1 MARIVNLDD
10 FRISARRRLP
20 RIAYDF
26 IESGTDDEIG
36 LTTNTQ
42 AFRDSRIVPRYL
54 VGSIDRDLSAIVFGR
69 TYSSPVGIAPTGM
82 AALFRRGADM
92 MLASAAREANVPFI
106 LSGTGTA
113 SIEDLARTAPEHGWY
128 QFFSTRDQSIAEDK
142 IRRAADAGLKTIVL
156 TVDVPEAS
164 KRERNIRNGWGRPLK
179 LTWSTRL
186 EALKHPAWLL
196 EWIRHG
202 TPLFSNWARYCGPD
216 ANVDKVAD
224 FVARQTRGP
233 VSWEQAARYR
243 DLWPGHFVVKGIMHP
258 EDAVKAKSL
267 GFDGIIVSNHGARQ
281 LDLAPAPLHILPA
294 IRKAVGGSMTLMLD
308 GGVRRGA
315 DAVVALC
322 TGANYV
328 FVGRPTLY
336 AVAANGEAGVAK
348 ALQIIRHEVDVT
360 MGQIGATTLADLGPH
375 YLGQQRS

>member
-156 TVDVPEAS
+156 TVDVPEHRNAS
-164 KRERNIRNGWGRPLK
+164 A
-179 LTWSTRL
+179 TSAT
-186 EALKHPAWLL
+186 A
-196 EWIRHG
+196 G
-202 TPLFSNWARYCGPD
+202 TPAQAHLEYPARGAEAPRWLWNGSGTALPVSNWA
-216 ANVDKVAD
+216 
-224 FVARQTRGP
+224 QT
-233 VSWEQAARYR
+233 AAPMR
-243 DLWPGHFVVKGIMHP
+243 
-258 EDAVKAKSL
+258 
-267 GFDGIIVSNHGARQ
+267 
-281 LDLAPAPLHILPA
+281 
-294 IRKAVGGSMTLMLD
+294 T
-308 GGVRRGA
+308 
-315 DAVVALC
+315 
-322 TGANYV
+322 
-328 FVGRPTLY
+328 
-336 AVAANGEAGVAK
+336 
-348 ALQIIRHEVDVT
+348 
-360 MGQIGATTLADLGPH
+360 
-375 YLGQQRS
+375 